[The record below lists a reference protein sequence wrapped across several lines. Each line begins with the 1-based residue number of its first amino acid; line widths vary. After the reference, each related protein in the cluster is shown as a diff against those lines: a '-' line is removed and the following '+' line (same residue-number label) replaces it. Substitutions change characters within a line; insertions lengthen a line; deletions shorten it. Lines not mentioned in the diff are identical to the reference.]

1 MATKTDGAAATTG
14 GVADGG
20 DQQAQLQE
28 DWTAFVKW
36 FRSNGG
42 IISSK
47 LTVKVRNGRQGVYF
61 KERMRR
67 GETIVSFPRNLR
79 LDEKTAMKGK
89 AGHCLLYTS
98 PSPRD
103 ATLSRMPSSA

>member
-79 LDEKTAMKGK
+79 LDEKTAMNKHE
-89 AGHCLLYTS
+89 AEAMLVEEHHN
-98 PSPRD
+98 PR
-103 ATLSRMPSSA
+103 SKF